1 MSLTPRMILHIVHIL
16 LFGPLLIAIGMDT
29 DLLPKIPTVAI
40 GTLGIF
46 ILGYHAS
53 RAYTKYEAHLS
64 AWINIFHMLVVAP
77 PLLAIGYYGV
87 HTPRWLRE
95 VVLMLGFTAIAY
107 HGFYAIRGDDSN

>member
-1 MSLTPRMILHIVHIL
+1 MTPRTILQWVHIL

-53 RAYTKYEAHLS
+53 RAYGKYKQNLS
-64 AWINIFHMLVVAP
+64 SWVNIFHALIVAP

-95 VVLMLGFTAIAY
+95 VVLMLGFTAMAY
-107 HGFYAIRGDDSN
+107 HGFYLIRGNDAN